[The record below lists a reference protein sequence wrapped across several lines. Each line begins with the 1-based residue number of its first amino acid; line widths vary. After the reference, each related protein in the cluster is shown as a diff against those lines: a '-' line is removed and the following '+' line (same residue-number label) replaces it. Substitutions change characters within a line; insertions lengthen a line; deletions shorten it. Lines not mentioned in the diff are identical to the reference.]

1 MKTLNSLMILAG
13 GKGTRFKEYT
23 KNIPKPMIEVLE
35 KPLIIHIIDI
45 YKEYGVKNI
54 YILGGYKQ
62 DVIIDYFKNKY
73 EQVMNSYNSF
83 NYEDVVVKIL
93 DTGLDTMTGTRILIG
108 LDEVKDNNFY
118 LTYGDGLC
126 DVNIAELTKFHLK
139 TESTVTL
146 TAVNTP
152 ERFGKVQIEDG
163 RVTNFGEKTTINKE
177 WINGGFFV
185 VNQEVK
191 KYLNLNNCIF
201 EKEPMQKLS
210 NDNKLHAFQHDGFWQ
225 CVDTIRE
232 LEILESKLLEDKSI

>member
-45 YKEYGVKNI
+45 YKEYGVKNV
-54 YILGGYKQ
+54 YILAGYKQ
-62 DVIIDYFKNKY
+62 DVIVDYFKNKY
-73 EQVMNSYNSF
+73 EQVMNSHNSF
-83 NYEDVVVKIL
+83 RYEDVVVKIL

-191 KYLNLNNCIF
+191 KYLNLKNCIF

-210 NDNKLHAFQHDGFWQ
+210 NDDKLHAFQHDGFWQ

-232 LEILESKLLEDKSI
+232 LEILESKLLEDNSI